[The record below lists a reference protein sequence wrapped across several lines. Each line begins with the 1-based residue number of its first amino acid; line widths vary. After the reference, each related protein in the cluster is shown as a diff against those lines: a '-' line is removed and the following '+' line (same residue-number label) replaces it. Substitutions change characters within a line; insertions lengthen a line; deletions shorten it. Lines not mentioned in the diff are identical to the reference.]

1 MILGIYGAGGVG
13 REARDIAEL
22 LGLWDETVFIDDVAG
37 EGLLHGL
44 QRMPYEKFC
53 RCYSPEATEIIVAVG
68 EPEHKIALYR
78 KVKHT
83 GYPLAKLIH
92 PMAYI
97 SPSAVLGEGVIVK
110 MGSFVSCDTVIEAN
124 VSIEIGCMIAHDCIV
139 RESSQISSG
148 VSLGGGD
155 TVGAGVFIGMNACV
169 KEKTKIGSHSI
180 IGMGSVVLRDIP
192 ENVIAWGNPA
202 KVQRPRDGARVFQ

>member
-83 GYPLAKLIH
+83 GYPLTKLH

-97 SPSAVLGEGVIVK
+97 SPSAVLGEVVIVK

>member
-22 LGLWDETVFIDDVAG
+22 LGLWDETVFIDDIAG

-44 QRMPYEKFC
+44 KRMPYEKFC
-53 RCYSPEATEIIVAVG
+53 RCYNPEATEIIVAVG
-68 EPEHKIALYR
+68 EPEHKIALYH
-78 KVKHT
+78 KVKHA
-83 GYPLAKLIH
+83 GYLLTKLVH
-92 PMAYI
+92 PMACI

-110 MGSFVSCDTVIEAN
+110 MGSFISCDTVIEAN
-124 VSIEIGCMIAHDCIV
+124 TSIEIGCMIAHDCVIQ
-139 RESSQISSG
+139 ESSQISSG
-148 VSLGGGD
+148 VSLGGGSM
-155 TVGAGVFIGMNACV
+155 VGTGVFIGMNACV

-180 IGMGSVVLRDIP
+180 IGMGSIVLRDIP

-202 KVQRPRDGARVFQ
+202 KAQSPRNGARVFR

>member
-13 REARDIAEL
+13 REVRDIAEL
-22 LGLWDETVFIDDVAG
+22 LGLWNEVVFIDDTG
-37 EGLLHGL
+37 EEGLFQGAK
-44 QRMPYEKFC
+44 RMPYEKFSC
-53 RCYSPEATEIIVAVG
+53 CYSPEETELTIAVG

-78 KVKHT
+78 KIKLA
-83 GYPLAKLIH
+83 GYSFAKLIH

-110 MGSFVSCDTVIEAN
+110 MGSFISCNTVIKAN
-124 VSIEIGCMIAHDCIV
+124 TSIEIGCMIAHDCVIH
-139 RESSQISSG
+139 ENSQISSG

-155 TVGAGVFIGMNACV
+155 IVGTGVFIGMNASV
-169 KEKTKIGSHSI
+169 KEKTKIGNHTI
-180 IGMGSVVLRDIP
+180 IGMGSVVLHDMP

-202 KVQRPRDGARVFQ
+202 KVRRPKDNVKVFR